1 MRADYEPGPIV
12 RLSVFFFQL
21 VTLVVVT
28 LFTAARAVCLFLWMD
43 TRAKSIME
51 VLDGKNPLRSEV
63 LEPWK
68 PLTRDERAVAAAII
82 LAGRAVTNGELA
94 ELMAVSSA
102 EASKRVA
109 RLGDRVR
116 KERLDGRTVQISIP
130 HLLN

>member
-51 VLDGKNPLRSEV
+51 GSRRQEPLAV
-63 LEPWK
+63 GGLEPWK

-94 ELMAVSSA
+94 ELMAVSPA
-102 EASKRVA
+102 EASKEWQ
-109 RLGDRVR
+109 D
-116 KERLDGRTVQISIP
+116 
-130 HLLN
+130 